1 MGLQL
6 GAVDVAPMPSPS
18 PSSAEDQAFDRIF
31 TACAVLALATIWLFR
46 YPAGVDLPQ
55 HANILRVL
63 ADFGDPHLGYGA
75 FYERQLLTP
84 YLVTY
89 LLALPFAKLFGA
101 LAAVKIVLSIAVIAT
116 PRTMIEWLRGV
127 GGEVWWGLFG
137 FPLTFGFAYQWGL
150 FSFMLAMPLM
160 LALLI
165 ADRRLTERPTARAAA
180 AAAAW
185 AMVLCFCH
193 GVTFVVAAMI
203 IGIEAL
209 VQLGQTRAVR
219 VFLLRLVP
227 CCAGAG
233 VLAAW
238 QLRPGIP
245 GMGQITEWPPGNDR
259 FVSFLSGE
267 FAGWASYW
275 PALAGAA
282 ILIAMTLAS
291 RPALAWSSRRLIP
304 LGVALVHYLLLPEMI
319 GPTWLVGMRMV
330 MFVHAFGTAAFQ
342 PGVHGRSRRVMQAVT
357 TAIVMACLLVHGARL
372 AVFNHELRG
381 LTDLIEA
388 VPRGVDVQ
396 ELLVDT
402 GPNSE
407 VFGRGAIGQVTAWLT
422 AANGGFLSN
431 DSGGYFQLPI
441 RRPPGQPWIG
451 EYHWFVARGGSDVPL
466 RVRSRVGDVDVVKH
480 AWDWWLFTSKE
491 TPRALGGLQVVRYAQ
506 GWGGLMVDHALSGG
520 PLRAAGQTFAH
531 GLATHALSKIHV
543 RARAAGPGAHLR
555 GAAAIDDDAGGPTG
569 LVFEIGE
576 PGGKTL
582 WTSPPLAPGH
592 AAVPFD
598 VPLQGRTDLL
608 LAVRLAPTVTE
619 NRNAHADWLD
629 LRVEN

>member
-1 MGLQL
+1 ML
-6 GAVDVAPMPSPS
+6 A
-18 PSSAEDQAFDRIF
+18 SSASAADDRALDRTF
-31 TACAVLALATIWLFR
+31 TACAVLALATIWLFH

-55 HANILRVL
+55 HGNILRIL
-63 ADFGDPHLGYGA
+63 ADFDDPHLGYGA

-101 LAAVKIVLSIAVIAT
+101 LAAVKIVLSIAAIAT
-116 PRTMIEWLRGV
+116 PRAMIEWLRGV

-150 FSFMLAMPLM
+150 FSFMLATPLM
-160 LALLI
+160 FALLI
-165 ADRRLTERPTARAAA
+165 ADRRLAERPSARAAMA
-180 AAAAW
+180 GAVW
-185 AMVLCFCH
+185 AVVLCFCH

-203 IGIEAL
+203 IGIQAL
-209 VQLGQTRAVR
+209 VDLGRTRGGR
-219 VFLLRLVP
+219 VFVLRLVP
-227 CCAGAG
+227 CFAGSA

-275 PALAGAA
+275 PALGGAA
-282 ILIAMTLAS
+282 ILIAMALAS
-291 RPALAWSSRRLIP
+291 RPALAWSPRRLIP
-304 LGVALVHYLLLPEMI
+304 LGVALLHYLLLPEMI

-330 MFVHAFGTAAFQ
+330 MFVHAFGTAAFE
-342 PGVHGRSRRVMQAVT
+342 PGVQGRSRRVMHLVT
-357 TAIVMACLLVHGARL
+357 GGIVMACLLVHGGRL

-381 LTDLIEA
+381 LAEVTRAI
-388 VPRGVDVQ
+388 PRGVDVQ
-396 ELLVDT
+396 ELVVET

-441 RRPPGQPWIG
+441 RRPPGRPWVG
-451 EYHWFVARGGSDVPL
+451 EYHWFVARGASDVPM
-466 RVRSRVGDVDVVKH
+466 RVHARVGAVDLVKH
-480 AWDWWLFTSKE
+480 AGDWWLFTSKE
-491 TPRALGGLQVVRYAQ
+491 TPRQVGGLEVVRYAQ
-506 GWGGLMVDHALSGG
+506 GWGGLVVDRSLSGG

-531 GLATHALSKIHV
+531 GLATHALSTIQV
-543 RARAAGPGAHLR
+543 RPSKVGPGTHLR
-555 GAAAIDDDAGGPTG
+555 GAAAVDDDAGGPTQ
-569 LVFEIGE
+569 LLFEIRE
-576 PGGKTL
+576 AGGKRL
-582 WTSPPLAPGH
+582 WASPPLGPGQ

-598 VPLQGRTDLL
+598 IPLRGDSDLIL
-608 LAVRLAPTVTE
+608 TVELAPKVTE

-629 LRVEN
+629 LRVEH